1 MKLIRMSLENF
12 KGIKRADFAFSGYD
26 ANIYGANGTGKTTVY
41 DAFTWLLF
49 GKSSGEKANFS
60 PKTITAEGAAHNLDH
75 SVECEIEIDGVTT
88 AFKRVYHEVYK
99 RTRGNAEAVLSGHT
113 TDYYID
119 GVPKKEK
126 EYQKF
131 WSDIFESDEQVKLL
145 TMPFYFSESLH
156 WEKRRGI
163 LLEICG
169 NVSDLDIMQ
178 SDSDLRELADVI
190 NGKPVDEYKK
200 IIKAR
205 KQEINKKLEL
215 IPARID
221 EATKAIPSN
230 LPTDTIEVLKER
242 ADGLRKA
249 IAEEE
254 QNKAAILTGSG
265 NQANIRAEIA
275 ELNAQLSELR
285 AEHNERTRKL
295 KDDALG
301 KVQEIREKLAD
312 AESELQQNTRT
323 AEEAKRKTSD
333 IEAKREHIMS
343 SYKEMQNEYDELEM
357 EQFDENSAFCD
368 KCGQVL
374 PDDKVSE
381 LKARF
386 HENKSNR
393 LVELKKS
400 MSDLIENGRQTASKE
415 MLVEA
420 NSMVEQAEKEVNNTT
435 EKISNIKQELE
446 AAVIESEKTDSLSAF
461 EDTEE
466 YKAISD
472 KISRLKNTNDATPNT
487 DVVDSRI
494 DALRNAEAT
503 VNSAISSLETES
515 VQKKRISELEKEER
529 TLGEEY
535 ESAERLLYLCEK
547 FTRVKSALLN
557 DKINEKFKSV
567 KFQLFK
573 QNITNDGID
582 DICDVLVPT
591 ASGAFVPYNDA
602 NNAAR
607 INAGIEIIETLG
619 EYYGV
624 EVPIFVDNA
633 ESVTRIV
640 PTKGQLIRLVV
651 SESDNELRLE
661 TL

>member
-1 MKLIRMSLENF
+1 MKLIRMKLENF
-12 KGIKRADFAFSGYD
+12 KGIKKAEFNFGGYD
-26 ANIYGANGTGKTTVY
+26 ANIFGANGTGKTTVF

-49 GKSSGEKANFS
+49 GKSSEERANFS
-60 PKTITAEGAAHNLDH
+60 PKTITAEGVAHNLDH
-75 SVECEIEIDGVTT
+75 SVECDIEIDGNVTT
-88 AFKRVYHEVYK
+88 FKRSFHEVYK
-99 RTRGNAEAVLSGHT
+99 KTRGNVEAVLSGHT
-113 TDYYID
+113 TDYWIN

-169 NVSDLDIMQ
+169 NVSDLEIME
-178 SDSDLRELADVI
+178 SDRELRELSEI
-190 NGKPVDEYKK
+190 TNGKPVDEYKK

-221 EATKAIPSN
+221 EATKAIPTN

-242 ADGLRKA
+242 ANGLRKA

-254 QNKAAILTGSG
+254 QNKAAILAGSG
-265 NQANIRAEIA
+265 KQASIRAEIA
-275 ELNAQLSELR
+275 ELSAQLSEARAKYNENLR
-285 AEHNERTRKL
+285 VINDA
-295 KDDALG
+295 ALG
-301 KVQEIREKLAD
+301 KVQEIRKRLAD
-312 AESELQQNTRT
+312 AECELQQNTRT
-323 AEEAKRKTSD
+323 VEEAKRKTSD
-333 IEAKREHIMS
+333 IKAKREHIMS
-343 SYKEMQNEYDELEM
+343 SYKEMQNEYDELEQ
-357 EQFDENSAFCD
+357 EQFDDNSAFCD
-368 KCGQVL
+368 KCGQAL
-374 PDDKVSE
+374 PADKVSE

-386 HENKSNR
+386 NESKSNR
-393 LVELKKS
+393 LVKIKQS
-400 MSDLIENGRQTASKE
+400 MSDLMETGKQTASKE
-415 MLVEA
+415 MLAE
-420 NSMVEQAEKEVNNTT
+420 SESIVEQAEKEVNEAT
-435 EKISNIKQELE
+435 EKIVNIKQELA
-446 AAVIESEKTDSLSAF
+446 AAVMEAERTTALSTF
-461 EDTEE
+461 EETEE
-466 YKAISD
+466 YKSISD
-472 KISRLKNTNDATPNT
+472 KITALKTGNDDTPNT
-487 DVVDSRI
+487 DGVDSRI

-503 VNSAISSLETES
+503 VNSSISSLLTKA
-515 VQKKRISELEKEER
+515 VQKKRIAELEQEEKS
-529 TLGEEY
+529 LGAQYEE
-535 ESAERLLYLCEK
+535 AEHALYLCDK

-557 DKINEKFKSV
+557 DKINEHFKTV

-591 ASGAFVPYNDA
+591 SAGAFVPFSDA
-602 NNAAR
+602 NKAAQL
-607 INAGIEIIETLG
+607 NAGIEIIGVLG

-624 EVPIFVDNA
+624 ELPIFVDNA
-633 ESVTRIV
+633 ESVTHII

-651 SESDNELRLE
+651 SESDSELRLE